1 MQAWWE
7 RDQIISAFIV
17 GTFSMT
23 AAMISMVVHSRR
35 IETAAKKAAE
45 AVAASTQGSRTRKK
59 AADEKATSSASTPA
73 RRGGL
78 RRYRRLR
85 MLGLVGMFFV
95 GLVVGSVGYRVGAST
110 LGALG
115 LGLGQS
121 PGGSV
126 SSVQTLPSLIAE
138 SPAMPATPAGVRSAP
153 SGTSPVPEAATV
165 GTAADG
171 ANGTADNAMEAADSA
186 TEAAG
191 VAPGR
196 LSDWLRSLGT
206 RVYYRYAE
214 RLPVA
219 CSGAATVHG
228 SWDGGGD
235 GEPVRC
241 VDRAWLVFDLAPLL
255 ESGRLVP
262 DRVYC
267 FNFRDEAGRWAA
279 HDPANSPGLE
289 GVAMDAP
296 EDVFGGS
303 PLGLRVI
310 REGEAY
316 RIAFATAAVS
326 SPC

>member
-17 GTFSMT
+17 GTFSLT
-23 AAMISMVVHSRR
+23 AAMISMVVNSRR

-45 AVAASTQGSRTRKK
+45 AVAGSTQGSRSRKK
-59 AADEKATSSASTPA
+59 TANEKATSSASEPA
-73 RRGGL
+73 PRGAL
-78 RRYRRLR
+78 RRSRALR
-85 MLGLVGMFFV
+85 VLGVGAMFV
-95 GLVVGSVGYRVGAST
+95 AGLVVGSVGYRVGVNR

-121 PGGSV
+121 PGGSAAG
-126 SSVQTLPSLIAE
+126 VQTVPPLIADA
-138 SPAMPATPAGVRSAP
+138 PASSAAPAEVHPAPGQT
-153 SGTSPVPEAATV
+153 GPVADAAMAA
-165 GTAADG
+165 TAADG
-171 ANGTADNAMEAADSA
+171 AMETADI
-186 TEAAG
+186 
-191 VAPGR
+191 APGR

-214 RLPVA
+214 RLPDA

-228 SWDGGGD
+228 SWEGGDD

-255 ESGRLVP
+255 ESGRLVA

-289 GVAMDAP
+289 EVAMNAP

-310 REGEAY
+310 RDGEAY

>member
-1 MQAWWE
+1 
-7 RDQIISAFIV
+7 
-17 GTFSMT
+17 
-23 AAMISMVVHSRR
+23 
-35 IETAAKKAAE
+35 
-45 AVAASTQGSRTRKK
+45 
-59 AADEKATSSASTPA
+59 
-73 RRGGL
+73 
-78 RRYRRLR
+78 
-85 MLGLVGMFFV
+85 
-95 GLVVGSVGYRVGAST
+95 VGYRVGAST

-126 SSVQTLPSLIAE
+126 GSVQTLPSLIAE

-171 ANGTADNAMEAADSA
+171 ANGTADDAMEAADSA
-186 TEAAG
+186 
-191 VAPGR
+191 PGR
-196 LSDWLRSLGT
+196 LADWLRALGT
-206 RVYYRYAE
+206 RVYYRSAE
-214 RLPVA
+214 RLPDA

-279 HDPANSPGLE
+279 HDPASSPGLE

-296 EDVFGGS
+296 EDGVGGS

>member
-17 GTFSMT
+17 GTFSLT
-23 AAMISMVVHSRR
+23 AAMISMVVNSRR

-45 AVAASTQGSRTRKK
+45 AVAGSTQGSRARKK
-59 AADEKATSSASTPA
+59 AANEKATSSAAEPA
-73 RRGGL
+73 PRGAVRRARIL
-78 RRYRRLR
+78 RV
-85 MLGLVGMFFV
+85 LGVGAMFV
-95 GLVVGSVGYRVGAST
+95 AGLVVGSVGYRVGANT

-121 PGGSV
+121 AGGSAGGA
-126 SSVQTLPSLIAE
+126 QTLPPLVTEVPA
-138 SPAMPATPAGVRSAP
+138 SPVTPAGVSPAP
-153 SGTSPVPEAATV
+153 ARTGPVPEVATAA
-165 GTAADG
+165 TAAD
-171 ANGTADNAMEAADSA
+171 DAMEAADGA
-186 TEAAG
+186 MDAVG

-214 RLPVA
+214 RLPDA

-267 FNFRDEAGRWAA
+267 FNFRDETGRWAA

-289 GVAMDAP
+289 EVVVNAP
-296 EDVFGGS
+296 EDVLGGS

-310 REGEAY
+310 RDGETY
-316 RIAFATAAVS
+316 RIAFATAVVS